1 MIKLLR
7 NLLLASALTVSLPL
21 AGLAAES
28 GYPLDRAPDRS
39 NDQAALQ
46 HGAKLFVNYC
56 LNCHGANLMRF
67 NRLRDIGLS
76 EDQIKQNLLFATDKV
91 GDTMNVSM
99 TLADGKEWFGAP
111 PPDLSVI
118 ARAKSSKAGTG
129 ADWLYTYMRTFYRD
143 DTRPTG
149 WNNFVSP
156 NVAMP
161 HAFWQLQGINEARF
175 IDVKDPYDA
184 TKTVQKFDKFEQVV
198 PGTMNKTEYDTAMAD
213 LVAFMSYVSEPAQS
227 DRKMLGVW
235 VLLFLTFFFVIAWRL
250 NASFWKDIK

>member
-7 NLLLASALTVSLPL
+7 NLLLASALSVSLPL
-21 AGLAAES
+21 AAVAAEG

-39 NDQAALQ
+39 TDLAALQ

-56 LNCHGANLMRF
+56 LNCHGATSMRF
-67 NRLRDIGLS
+67 NRLRDIGLT

-91 GDTMNVSM
+91 GDTMKVSM
-99 TLADGKEWFGAP
+99 TAADGKEWFGAP
-111 PPDLSVI
+111 PPDLSVM
-118 ARAKSSKAGTG
+118 ARAKSSTQGTG

-143 DTRPTG
+143 DTRATG

-161 HAFWQLQGINEARF
+161 HALWQLQGINEARF
-175 IDVKDPYDA
+175 VDVKDPHDA
-184 TKTVQKFDKFEQVV
+184 TKTVHKFDKFEQVV
-198 PGTMNKTEYDTAMAD
+198 PGSMDKTEYDTAVAD
-213 LVAFMSYVSEPAQS
+213 LVAFMSYVSEPTQS

-235 VLLFLTFFFVIAWRL
+235 VLLFLAFFFVIAWRL